1 MAKTNQELLSE
12 RKERLRKA
20 VALEKPD
27 KTPFI
32 LMADAF
38 CARHMGVKMSDF
50 CSSLMFA
57 NQIMVNS
64 CKALGDLEGI
74 THAFPAA
81 PLFPMAIMTQVEL
94 PGKELP
100 DDSLWQLNE
109 KEVMTIEDY
118 DTILKKG
125 WMSFMTDYLVNR
137 LHFPLE
143 KTMAELADTPKMVQ
157 NFEDAGY
164 VVYAPTAT
172 GTVTELI
179 GGGRSMP
186 KFIHD
191 LYKIPDKVEAVLD
204 AIQQET
210 MPVLRQQIRDTK
222 ASIVFLSPARGA
234 SEFYSPKLWE
244 RFVWKYIWE
253 TAEVIV
259 EEGACCN
266 IHIDS
271 NWERDLHFF
280 RSLPK
285 AKCVFESDGV
295 TNIYKIKEILGDHMC
310 IKGDVA
316 STMSTLGT
324 PDDVYNYCT
333 KIIRD
338 MGPGF
343 ILSTGCSAP
352 PDAKIE
358 NIKAMVAAAG
368 GH

>member
-1 MAKTNQELLSE
+1 MKTNQELLCE

-38 CARHMGVKMSDF
+38 CARHMGVKLSDF
-50 CSSLMFA
+50 CSSLKFA
-57 NQIMVNS
+57 NQVMLNS
-64 CKALGDLEGI
+64 CKALGDLEGM
-74 THAFPAA
+74 TSAFPAG
-81 PLFPMAIMTQVEL
+81 PIFSLIFMTHVKL

-100 DDSLWQLNE
+100 DDSLWQLEE
-109 KEVMTIEDY
+109 KEVITIEDY
-118 DTILKKG
+118 DTILQKG
-125 WMSFMTDYLVNR
+125 WMPFMTDCLVNR

-143 KTMAELADTPKMVQ
+143 ESLAELADAPAMVQ

-164 VVYAPTAT
+164 LIYSPIVATA
-172 GTVTELI
+172 VPELI
-179 GGGRSMP
+179 SGGRSMP

-191 LYKIPDKVEAVLD
+191 IYKIPDKVEAVLD
-204 AIQQET
+204 VIQQE
-210 MPVLRQQIRDTK
+210 MLPQLREQIRHTK
-222 ASIVFLSPARGA
+222 SSIVFLSPARGA
-234 SEFYSPKLWE
+234 SEFFSPKLWE
-244 RFVWKYIWE
+244 RFVWKYIRE
-253 TAEVIV
+253 TVEVIID
-259 EEGACCN
+259 EGACVDL
-266 IHIDS
+266 HIDS

-285 AKCVFESDGV
+285 AKCIFESDGV
-295 TNIYKIKEILGDHMC
+295 TNIYKIKEVLGDHMC

-316 STMSTLGT
+316 ATMLTLGS

-338 MGPGF
+338 MGPGL

-352 PDAKIE
+352 PDAKVE

>member
-1 MAKTNQELLSE
+1 MKTNQELLCE

-38 CARHMGVKMSDF
+38 CARHMGVKLSDF
-50 CSSLMFA
+50 CSSLKFA
-57 NQIMVNS
+57 NQVMLNS
-64 CKALGDLEGI
+64 CKALGDLEGM
-74 THAFPAA
+74 TSAFPAG
-81 PLFPMAIMTQVEL
+81 PIFSLIFMTHVKL

-100 DDSLWQLNE
+100 DDSLWQLEE
-109 KEVMTIEDY
+109 KEVITIEDY
-118 DTILKKG
+118 DTILQKG
-125 WMSFMTDYLVNR
+125 WMPFMTDCLVNR

-143 KTMAELADTPKMVQ
+143 ESLAELADAPAMVQ

-164 VVYAPTAT
+164 LIYSPIVATA
-172 GTVTELI
+172 VPELI
-179 GGGRSMP
+179 SGGRSMP

-204 AIQQET
+204 VIQQE
-210 MPVLRQQIRDTK
+210 MLPQLRQQIRHTK
-222 ASIVFLSPARGA
+222 SSIVFLSPARGA
-234 SEFYSPKLWE
+234 SEFFSPKLWE
-244 RFVWKYIWE
+244 RFVWKYIRE
-253 TAEVIV
+253 TVEVIID
-259 EEGACCN
+259 EGACVDL
-266 IHIDS
+266 HIDS

-295 TNIYKIKEILGDHMC
+295 TNIYKIKEVLGDHMC

-316 STMSTLGT
+316 ATMLTLGS

-338 MGPGF
+338 IGPGL

-352 PDAKIE
+352 PDAKVE

>member
-1 MAKTNQELLSE
+1 MKTNHELLSE

-38 CARHMGVKMSDF
+38 CARHMGVKLSDF
-50 CSSLMFA
+50 CSSLQFA
-57 NQIMVNS
+57 NQTMLNS
-64 CKALGDLEGI
+64 CKALGDLEGM
-74 THAFPAA
+74 TTAFPAG
-81 PLFPMAIMTQVEL
+81 PIFSLIFMTHVKL

-100 DDSLWQLNE
+100 DDSLWQLDE
-109 KEVMTIEDY
+109 KEVITIEDY
-118 DTILKKG
+118 DTILQKG
-125 WMSFMTDYLVNR
+125 WMPFMTDCLVNR

-143 KTMAELADTPKMVQ
+143 TAMAELADAPKMVQ

-164 VVYAPTAT
+164 VVYSPIVATA
-172 GTVTELI
+172 VPELLS
-179 GGGRSMP
+179 GGRSMP

-204 AIQQET
+204 VIQQE
-210 MPVLRQQIRDTK
+210 MLPVLRETIRHTK

-244 RFVWKYIWE
+244 RFVWKYIRE
-253 TAEVIV
+253 TAEVII
-259 EEGACCN
+259 EEGACID

-295 TNIYKIKEILGDHMC
+295 TNIYKIKEVLGDHMC

-316 STMSTLGT
+316 STLLTLGT

-338 MGPGF
+338 MGPGL

-352 PDAKIE
+352 PDAKVE

>member
-1 MAKTNQELLSE
+1 MKTNQELLSE
-12 RKERLRKA
+12 RKERVRKA

-50 CSSLMFA
+50 CSSLKFA
-57 NQIMVNS
+57 NQVMLDS
-64 CKALGDLEGI
+64 CKALGDLEGV
-74 THAFPAA
+74 TTAFPAGPIF
-81 PLFPMAIMTQVEL
+81 PLIFMTHVKL
-94 PGKELP
+94 PGRELP
-100 DDSLWQLNE
+100 DDSLWQLDE
-109 KEVMTIEDY
+109 KEVITIEDY
-118 DTILKKG
+118 DTILKTG
-125 WMSFMTDYLVNR
+125 WMPFMTDCLVNR

-143 KTMAELADTPKMVQ
+143 KAMAELADAPKMVQ

-164 VVYAPTAT
+164 VVYSPIVATA
-172 GTVTELI
+172 VPELL

-186 KFIHD
+186 KFIRD

-204 AIQQET
+204 VIQQE
-210 MPVLRQQIRDTK
+210 MLPVLRQQIRHTK

-234 SEFYSPKLWE
+234 SEFFSPKLWE
-244 RFVWKYIWE
+244 RFVWKYIRE
-253 TAEVIV
+253 TVAVIV
-259 EEGACCN
+259 EEGGFCDL
-266 IHIDS
+266 HMDS

-285 AKCVFESDGV
+285 AKCIFESDGV
-295 TNIYKIKEILGDHMC
+295 TNIYKIKEVLGDHMC

-316 STMSTLGT
+316 ATLTTLGT

-338 MGPGF
+338 MGPGL

-352 PDAKIE
+352 PDAKVE
-358 NIKAMVAAAG
+358 NIKAMASAAG